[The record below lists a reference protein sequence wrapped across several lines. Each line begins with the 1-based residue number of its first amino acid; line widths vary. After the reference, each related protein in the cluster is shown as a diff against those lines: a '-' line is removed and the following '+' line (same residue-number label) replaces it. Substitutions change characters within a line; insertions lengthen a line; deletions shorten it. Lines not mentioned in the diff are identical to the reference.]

1 VVVDMLE
8 EPPRVELQ
16 SEPVD
21 VQGIF
26 YRTVKYPNA
35 ARRTEEVVVPYLL
48 VKTMRPVVQP
58 ARTPSGVLRD
68 PKVVGLIA
76 IAIVI
81 GVARL
86 LIYVFQRRSRRP
98 GRVAPTG
105 TGAPGIRTLFEQR
118 IHESDRTSGPR
129 SES

>member
-1 VVVDMLE
+1 DAWRGQFVWTRGIVAHRWAERLKNPVSGFEDVYRAILTDGDGSEGVVVDMLE

-35 ARRTEEVVVPYLL
+35 AKKTEEVVVPYLL
-48 VKTMRPVVQP
+48 VKTMRPVIQP
-58 ARTPSGVLRD
+58 PRDPSGVLRD
-68 PKVVGLIA
+68 PKVMGLIA
-76 IAIVI
+76 IALVI

-86 LIYVFQRRSRRP
+86 
-98 GRVAPTG
+98 
-105 TGAPGIRTLFEQR
+105 
-118 IHESDRTSGPR
+118 
-129 SES
+129 